1 MASGH
6 WFAAVRSVT
15 QGHDIGSEPLAK
27 ALREVESCIPCTR
40 VNGGTKRLLFQISY

>member
-27 ALREVESCIPCTR
+27 ALREVEGLHPFPR
-40 VNGGTKRLLFQISY
+40 VSGGTKRLLFQISY